1 MIQSFVKEKNF
12 NHHHKFSHACLQT
25 GWSQQ
30 CTKIKT
36 KTDLNIY
43 TLTVSVQ
50 ANLTLEAKGREDGKG
65 TLKKLT
71 CISEEAKK
79 TVLLQLSHL
88 LN

>member
-1 MIQSFVKEKNF
+1 MHEDQ
-12 NHHHKFSHACLQT
+12 
-25 GWSQQ
+25 
-30 CTKIKT
+30 T

-50 ANLTLEAKGREDGKG
+50 ANLILEAKGREGGKG

-71 CISEEAKK
+71 RISEAAKK
-79 TVLLQLSHL
+79 TVLLQWSHL